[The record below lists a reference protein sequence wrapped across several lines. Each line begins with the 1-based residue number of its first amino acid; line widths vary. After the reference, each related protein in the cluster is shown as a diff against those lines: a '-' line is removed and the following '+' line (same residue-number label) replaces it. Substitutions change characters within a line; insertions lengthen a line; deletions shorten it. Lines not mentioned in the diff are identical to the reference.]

1 MDRTLSLPDLVRLFA
16 PAQPRDPVGDGNGTA
31 GDRLSHRP
39 RPGSRPPNAGA
50 PVRLGAFE
58 GSHYRHGAA
67 GRDHRDENR
76 ANPAVGTARAAP
88 AVRVIAWPKPD
99 LCGRAHRR
107 QPAALAREEWLPAVH
122 PQSPPYTVAYVVDG
136 AAHSTIAVALTG

>member
-58 GSHYRHGAA
+58 GSHDRHGAA
-67 GRDHRDENR
+67 GRDHGDEYR
-76 ANPAVGTARAAP
+76 ANPAVGAAPAAP
-88 AVRVIAWPKPD
+88 AVRVILGPNRTCVIRLIVDDPLSISGADRTPKLRHIPRSRSD
-99 LCGRAHRR
+99 QGRSAS
-107 QPAALAREEWLPAVH
+107 A
-122 PQSPPYTVAYVVDG
+122 
-136 AAHSTIAVALTG
+136 